1 MHTRASLWV
10 AVAAALAGAGC
21 FGTEVP
27 PDKPV
32 ESPLSGT
39 TPGAPKEDVTK
50 REDKAHERVP
60 SKFDRQ
66 QTQVSVNRGA
76 RQAAECA
83 KLHADGPFGEV
94 AVKLKIDNVG
104 KIEDAILPPPFDGT
118 PIGKCVEMAFEHEY
132 IPPWD
137 GPDEV
142 MDVQVMLKKP
152 DAPPPPDDGKKKKK

>member
-1 MHTRASLWV
+1 MHEKPSLWV
-10 AVAAALAGAGC
+10 FVVAIAAAGC

-27 PDKPV
+27 PDKPA

-60 SKFDRQ
+60 AKFDRQ
-66 QTQVSVNRGA
+66 QTQVSINRGA

-83 KLHADGPFGEV
+83 KIHTTGPFGDV
-94 AVKLKIDNVG
+94 TIKLTIDNVG
-104 KIEDAILPPPFDGT
+104 KIADAVIPAPFDGT
-118 PIGKCVEMAFEHEY
+118 PMGKCVEQAFEHEY

-142 MDVQVMLKKP
+142 MEATVTLKKP
-152 DAPPPPDDGKKKKK
+152 DAAPPPDDPKKKKK